1 MRLQPNCSELI
12 FFWLDEI
19 SGDLDPKEILLM
31 AEKELPILNVT
42 EPGAE
47 GLEFFVFGT
56 QEEKERAKEL
66 RAQTAADRELLWDLL
81 VGERIFPARLSLE
94 RRRGVISYHQHS
106 QPQGYP
112 VLAWLEEKLGIQ
124 VQEDY
129 SGGSLEPYREWKE
142 RHAT

>member
-12 FFWLDEI
+12 FWLDEI
-19 SGDLDPKEILLM
+19 SEDLDPKEILLM
-31 AEKELPILNVT
+31 AERELPILNMT
-42 EPGAE
+42 EPGTE

-56 QEEKERAKEL
+56 REEKEKAKEF
-66 RAQTAADRELLWDLL
+66 RTRTSTSEELWDLL
-81 VGERIFPARLSLE
+81 VGEGIYPARLSLE
-94 RRRGVISYHQHS
+94 KRRGIISYHQHS

>member
-12 FFWLDEI
+12 FWLNEI
-19 SGDLDPKEILLM
+19 SEDLDPKEILLM
-31 AEKELPILNVT
+31 VERELPILDVT
-42 EPGAE
+42 ESRAE

-66 RAQTAADRELLWDLL
+66 KAQTAADRELLWDLL

-124 VQEDY
+124 VREDY
-129 SGGSLEPYREWKE
+129 SGGSLEPYQEWKE
-142 RHAT
+142 KHAA